1 MKKTYCDRCGA
12 EMEQDGNILLRKQL
26 DDLHTEEYFDIC
38 PACRGSFFGWLNF
51 QPASQQK
58 PVKVADKPSDKPA
71 KKSGKNKTKAYT
83 VHQIADMS
91 GAPATTVRRHAEG
104 ICSTYAKDKQGRT
117 IRRYHLS
124 DDQLTALLERI
135 KSRQQGKR
143 TKI

>member
-58 PVKVADKPSDKPA
+58 PVKVAEKPADKTA
-71 KKSGKNKTKAYT
+71 KKSAKKTKAYT
-83 VHQIADMS
+83 VRQIAEMS
-91 GAPATTVRRHAEG
+91 GAPATTVRRHADG
-104 ICSTYAKDKQGRT
+104 ICSTYGKDNKGRT
-117 IRRYHLS
+117 IRHYHLT
-124 DDQLTALLERI
+124 DDQLAALLERI
-135 KSRQQGKR
+135 KGRQQGKR

>member
-58 PVKVADKPSDKPA
+58 PVNVAENPADKTA
-71 KKSGKNKTKAYT
+71 KKSAKKTKAYT
-83 VHQIADMS
+83 VCQIAEMS

-104 ICSTYAKDKQGRT
+104 ICSTYSKDKQGRT
-117 IRRYHLS
+117 IRRYHLT
-124 DDQLTALLERI
+124 DDQLAALLERI
-135 KSRQQGKR
+135 KCRKQGQR